1 MGVTDL
7 AKLEAVLFASGEP
20 VPVARLAAALEADV
34 PAVWK
39 LADALEKALAKSGV
53 CLLRLE
59 DSLQLATRAECAE
72 AVHKALDM
80 RRDTPLSSAAMEV
93 LAVVAYR
100 QPVTKSYIEQVRGV
114 DCGGVLSSLTAKG
127 LLDECG
133 RLEVPGRPILYG
145 TTANFLRCFGL
156 SSLDDLPQTGGQGE
170 SSDQLQWSLR
180 GET

>member
-1 MGVTDL
+1 MGMTDL

-39 LADALEKALAKSGV
+39 LADALEKTLAKSGV
-53 CLLRLE
+53 CLLRL
-59 DSLQLATRAECAE
+59 DGSLQLSTRPEYAD
-72 AVHKALDM
+72 VVRKALDL

-100 QPVTKSYIEQVRGV
+100 QPVTKSYVEQVRGV
-114 DCGGVLSSLTAKG
+114 DCGGVLSSLAAKG
-127 LLDECG
+127 LVGECG

-145 TTANFLRCFGL
+145 TTSDFLRCFGL
-156 SSLDDLPQTGGQGE
+156 SSLDDLPQTDGQGE
-170 SSDQLQWSLR
+170 AADQLQWSLR
-180 GET
+180 GDS